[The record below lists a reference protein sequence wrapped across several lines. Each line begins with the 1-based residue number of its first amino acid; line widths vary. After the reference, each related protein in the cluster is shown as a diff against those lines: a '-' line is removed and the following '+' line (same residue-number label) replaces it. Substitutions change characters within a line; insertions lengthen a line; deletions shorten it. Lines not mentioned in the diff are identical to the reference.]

1 MVVQYFYSLSSSP
14 GQWEVSIMV
23 FYWLKAWMATRIFF
37 FVNPF
42 TAPACQISRLKSMH
56 IHSCEQYTWLSYN
69 KSTFNTVHF
78 ACLRDGG
85 VGGCSSSALLLVIF
99 RVTVLQQAWQW
110 KDNRQHTLS
119 DCAIL
124 LWEQFILCCL
134 FTVSPLVNQKHQET
148 WSTGRCLPERQQQ

>member
-23 FYWLKAWMATRIFF
+23 FYWLKAWTAMRIVFLI
-37 FVNPF
+37 NAF
-42 TAPACQISRLKSMH
+42 TAPACKISRLKSMH
-56 IHSCEQYTWLSYN
+56 IHSCERYPWLSYRTN
-69 KSTFNTVHF
+69 LLSVLCISCAYAT
-78 ACLRDGG
+78 GG
-85 VGGCSSSALLLVIF
+85 GGSSSALLLVIF

-110 KDNRQHTLS
+110 KDNRQRTLS

-148 WSTGRCLPERQQQ
+148 WSTGRCLSERQQQ

>member
-1 MVVQYFYSLSSSP
+1 
-14 GQWEVSIMV
+14 
-23 FYWLKAWMATRIFF
+23 MATRIFF

-85 VGGCSSSALLLVIF
+85 GGVGGVF
-99 RVTVLQQAWQW
+99 KFGTFTG
-110 KDNRQHTLS
+110 HFPS
-119 DCAIL
+119 DGAAASL
-124 LWEQFILCCL
+124 A
-134 FTVSPLVNQKHQET
+134 VK
-148 WSTGRCLPERQQQ
+148 G